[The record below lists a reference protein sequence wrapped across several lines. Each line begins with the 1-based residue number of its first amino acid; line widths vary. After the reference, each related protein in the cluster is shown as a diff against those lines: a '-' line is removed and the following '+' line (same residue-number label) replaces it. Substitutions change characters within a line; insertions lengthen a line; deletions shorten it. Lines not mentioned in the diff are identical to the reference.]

1 LRPAQDNY
9 SATAQF
15 FKEMEAEEDTHRLRL
30 IDEFQR
36 RFGDHI
42 PLISRQDVR
51 GFITRKPVWLIQS
64 LGIKALRRN
73 AESMEAETQRFNE
86 RVRFENIVKA
96 THKSPAVTQ
105 KQRRC

>member
-1 LRPAQDNY
+1 
-9 SATAQF
+9 
-15 FKEMEAEEDTHRLRL
+15 MEAEEDTHRLRL

-42 PLISRQDVR
+42 PLISHQDVR

-64 LGIKALRRN
+64 LGIKALRRY
-73 AESMEAETQRFNE
+73 AESMEAETQRFYE